1 MKPQSL
7 VAVPEFKKKQQ
18 LMTPSLR
25 FPLLAGGTEPVR
37 GAVPL
42 AKRGEPT
49 LKGIGFLRAC
59 LLTALPSSASL
70 PPCERDARN
79 VNRARK
85 NLPL

>member
-1 MKPQSL
+1 MMKPQSL

-49 LKGIGFLRAC
+49 L
-59 LLTALPSSASL
+59 
-70 PPCERDARN
+70 
-79 VNRARK
+79 
-85 NLPL
+85 